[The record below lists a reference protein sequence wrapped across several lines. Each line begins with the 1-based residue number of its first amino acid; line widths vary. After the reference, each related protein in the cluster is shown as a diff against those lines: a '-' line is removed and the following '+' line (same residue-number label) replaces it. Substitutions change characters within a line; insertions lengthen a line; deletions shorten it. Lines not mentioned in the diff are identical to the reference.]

1 MKFSKLV
8 NSITPYKAQTG
19 NFRIRLDKNE
29 SPFDIPNNAK
39 KEILKIIYETPWN
52 RYPNIDAGP
61 LREEIAKFHN
71 VKKENI
77 IVGNGSDE
85 ILSLI
90 PKIFEGK
97 SAITIPPTF
106 SMYKH
111 YLKINGIKNTEIP
124 LNKDFS
130 LPIGKILDTV
140 TENTAAIYICNPNNP
155 TGNSFPQEQI
165 QKIINT
171 DVPVIIDE
179 AYAEFSEGKSY
190 IKEAVLRK
198 NTIVLRTFSKAF
210 SIAGLRVGYAISSAE
225 IIDKLHRVKSP
236 FNVNSISIIIAIYLL
251 RHFEIIQNTVN
262 KIIKNREEF
271 LTAIP
276 KGITYPTETNF
287 VLMNLNAF
295 EYLKRKGIIVR
306 NLNNVIKNHIRITI
320 GRKNENLKV
329 IKAIKEFIKKKDR
342 MGNL

>member
-1 MKFSKLV
+1 MKFSKLA
-8 NSITPYKAQTG
+8 NNITPYKAQTG

-39 KEILKIIYETPWN
+39 KEILKIVYETSWN
-52 RYPNIDAGP
+52 RYPNIDAEP
-61 LREEIAKFHN
+61 LREEIAKFHDI
-71 VKKENI
+71 KKENV

-97 SAITIPPTF
+97 TAITMPPTF

-111 YLKINGIKNTEIP
+111 YLKINGMKNTEIP

-130 LPIGKILDTV
+130 LPVSKILDTV

-155 TGNSFPQEQI
+155 TGNSFPWEQI
-165 QKIINT
+165 EKIINT
-171 DVPVIIDE
+171 GIPVIIDE
-179 AYAEFSEGKSY
+179 AYAEFSDEKSF
-190 IKEAVLRK
+190 IGEAVSRK

-210 SIAGLRVGYAISSAE
+210 SAAGLRVGYAVSDAE

-236 FNVNSISIIIAIYLL
+236 FNVNIISMRIAIYLL
-251 RHFEIIQNTVN
+251 RHFEIIQNMIS

-276 KGITYPTETNF
+276 KDITYPTKTNF

-295 EYLKRKGIIVR
+295 EYLKEKGIIVR
-306 NLNNVIKNHIRITI
+306 NLNNVIKNHIRVTI
-320 GRKNENLKV
+320 GRKDENLEV
-329 IKAIKEFIKKKDR
+329 AKAIKEFIEKKNR